1 MKNLLHISVLF
12 LTLVSANLF
21 AQTPDKLVAEIRSA
35 AEDSCITVSYVLDAK
50 VDDASLKDKG
60 TVTAQ
65 DDLWC
70 LKGQTIE
77 VYTCEDGTWILHT
90 ESKEA
95 VVEPKWT
102 YDDLEKFY
110 KTILST
116 SASNDVQVKIVSKT
130 MTEKNPVSFYV
141 PKTGAD
147 WIVTDLR

>member
-1 MKNLLHISVLF
+1 MKNLLHITLLL
-12 LTLVSANLF
+12 LTLVSADLF

-35 AEDSCITVSYVLDAK
+35 ATDTCVVVSYVLDAM

-70 LKGQTIE
+70 LKGQSIE
-77 VYTCEDGTWILHT
+77 VYTSEEGTWVLHM

-95 VVEPKWT
+95 IVEPKWT

-110 KTILST
+110 KTILT
-116 SASNDVQVKIVSKT
+116 SSSSNDVQVKIVSKT
-130 MTEKNPVSFYV
+130 MTEKNPASFYV
-141 PKTGAD
+141 PNTGMD
-147 WIVTDLR
+147 WVVTDLR